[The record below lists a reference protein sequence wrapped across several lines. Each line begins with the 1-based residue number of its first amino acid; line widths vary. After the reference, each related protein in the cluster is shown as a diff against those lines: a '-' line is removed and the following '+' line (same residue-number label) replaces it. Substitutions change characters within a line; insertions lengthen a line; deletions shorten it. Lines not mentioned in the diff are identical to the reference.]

1 MDLLLQYGDVPWFF
15 CMFTRDYQRVVSN
28 SIQLL
33 SSAEP
38 AADQGIELRVPQ
50 RVVRGLQQQM
60 LGNGG
65 PNLRVLARR
74 LARQFD
80 GVRTGKNRFVA
91 AVLSS

>member
-1 MDLLLQYGDVPWFF
+1 MV
-15 CMFTRDYQRVVSN
+15 MFHGFLYVYQRLPEGRLIFHS
-28 SIQLL
+28 LL
-33 SSAEP
+33 SAEP
-38 AADQGIELRVPQ
+38 AADQGIKFRVPQ

-65 PNLRVLARR
+65 PNLRGKARR

-91 AVLSS
+91 AV